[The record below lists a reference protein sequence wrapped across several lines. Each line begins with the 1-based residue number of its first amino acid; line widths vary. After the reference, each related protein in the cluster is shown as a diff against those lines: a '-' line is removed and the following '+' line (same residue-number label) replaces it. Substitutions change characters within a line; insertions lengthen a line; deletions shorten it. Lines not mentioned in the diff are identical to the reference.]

1 MSDAC
6 RSNKKNG
13 LAMRTYDLP
22 RAGKLQMG
30 QRTLI
35 MGILNVTP
43 DSFSDGGKWVEI
55 EDALA
60 HARQMEAEGA
70 DIIDIGAE
78 SSRPGFVPMPAEEE
92 IARLTPY
99 LKALAAECRL
109 PISVDTFKAETAE
122 AALRLGADI
131 LNDIWGLQYKEEPG
145 EMAKVAARYQ
155 VPVIA
160 MHNQEKADYGAY
172 EGDVT
177 AAEQVFFRR
186 TVEIAEAAGLPREM
200 LIFDPGVGFGKTVA
214 DNLMVMNRQEELL
227 EIDGFRYPLLLGA
240 SRKSVIGKTLDLSV
254 EERLEG
260 TLATTVVGVMKGADI
275 VRVHD
280 VQENLRAIRMTEAI
294 ING

>member
-1 MSDAC
+1 MKG
-6 RSNKKNG
+6 RS
-13 LAMRTYDLP
+13 LAKRHYDLP
-22 RAGKLQMG
+22 SGKSLDLG
-30 QRTLI
+30 ERTLI

-43 DSFSDGGKWVEI
+43 DSFSDGGRWTAVET
-55 EDALA
+55 ALA
-60 HARQMEAEGA
+60 HARQMAAEGA

-122 AALRLGADI
+122 AALTLGADI

-145 EMAKVAARYQ
+145 AMAQVAARHQ
-155 VPVIA
+155 VPVIV
-160 MHNQEKADYGAY
+160 MHNQEGTDYSRY
-172 EGDVT
+172 DGDVV
-177 AAEQVFFRR
+177 AAEREFFRR
-186 TVEIAEAAGLPREM
+186 TVELAERAGLPREM

-227 EIDGFRYPLLLGA
+227 ELDGCRYPLLLGT
-240 SRKSVIGKTLDLSV
+240 SRKSVIGRTLDLPV

-260 TLATTVVGVMKGADI
+260 TLATSAIGTLKGADI
-275 VRVHD
+275 IRVHD
-280 VQENLRAIRMTEAI
+280 IKENLRAVRMAEAI
-294 ING
+294 ANG